1 MLQKV
6 TEGTSRKR
14 YMLQLNSQ
22 VNFAVSPQVPQRG
35 CAADFHGSRSLQHGG
50 RAVVVLPA

>member
-22 VNFAVSPQVPQRG
+22 VNFAVSPQVPQ
-35 CAADFHGSRSLQHGG
+35 GG
-50 RAVVVLPA
+50 VLPTFTDRAPCSTAGGQS